1 MTCSWFGHAQTAPGV
16 AIVGDTVGRN
26 VKPADRT
33 SRQHDRP
40 PDWSPDR
47 SIGAHGEGSVL
58 RLPPTEAGTH
68 MRGRFSP
75 AVARDQT
82 LGICSSRSDPGAHVN
97 PQLRDVYKNMLRHG
111 LNALALANWHEHY
124 MHLNETSNMAVLS
137 AAHAAEI
144 LIKARIAQEHPLLI
158 FEHIP
163 KVTQSKSKLLEF
175 EDLFTNGRTLDYA
188 DLPARLW
195 AATGITVPA
204 LERYKTFGKV
214 RNAIQHFAPP
224 GRLDTEV
231 SAFIYEVID
240 PFIHS
245 CWGLYAIDYN
255 EDSERHAYLIKT
267 LIQRGISFRI
277 SPDASES
284 WDFTCEVLDDEEKVT
299 TLFARLNSEA
309 KALRKKVHRTKS
321 QQVRPRNRLA
331 ASRSGQTPSGVAK
344 K

>member
-1 MTCSWFGHAQTAPGV
+1 M
-16 AIVGDTVGRN
+16 
-26 VKPADRT
+26 
-33 SRQHDRP
+33 
-40 PDWSPDR
+40 
-47 SIGAHGEGSVL
+47 
-58 RLPPTEAGTH
+58 
-68 MRGRFSP
+68 
-75 AVARDQT
+75 
-82 LGICSSRSDPGAHVN
+82 N
-97 PQLRDVYKNMLRHG
+97 PQLRDVYKNMLGHG

-158 FEHIP
+158 FDQIP

-245 CWGLYAIDYN
+245 CWDLYAIDYN
-255 EDSERHAYLIKT
+255 EDSERHAYLIQT
-267 LIQRGISFRI
+267 LIQREVSFKI

-284 WDFTCEVLDDEEKVT
+284 WDFTCEVLDDEQKAT
-299 TLFARLNSEA
+299 PLFAQLNAEA
-309 KALRKKVHRTKS
+309 RALRKKVSRSKS
-321 QQVRPRNRLA
+321 QQARRELRRA
-331 ASRSGQTPSGVAK
+331 TGRSGRTPSGSAK